1 MLRVIQTSGRCIE
14 SRFSPRTVRTD
25 MSQICV
31 FSYDFFTGLWVT
43 WPVLCFLLIVK
54 GVLGIIVGRIEK
66 WSMFDSVYFSLITGM
81 TVGYGDFSPS
91 HRVSKLCSV
100 MITLVGLVFS
110 GIIVAA
116 SVEAMRRAMLQLD
129 IAVTM

>member
-1 MLRVIQTSGRCIE
+1 MSEI
-14 SRFSPRTVRTD
+14 VRTD
-25 MSQICV
+25 MTEIWV

-43 WPVLCFLLIVK
+43 WPVLCFLLVVK
-54 GVLGIIVGRIEK
+54 GVLGMIVGRLEK
-66 WSMFDSVYFSLITGM
+66 WSMFDSIYFSLITGM

-100 MITLVGLVFS
+100 AITLVGLVFS

-116 SVEAMRRAMLQLD
+116 SVEAMRRAMLQLNM
-129 IAVTM
+129 AVTM